1 MGKFLVRRTATGYKF
16 DLLAAN
22 GQDIA
27 ASEVYETKA
36 ACVKGIRS
44 VQKYAPVAK
53 FLDLTRESPAVT
65 NPRFE
70 LFCDKGGDYR
80 FRLRSRNGAV
90 IAVSAPYS
98 GMASKASG
106 PMPRRQAL
114 KKNHRAFRNLRNAPF
129 IFWQK

>member
-1 MGKFLVRRTATGYKF
+1 MGKFLVRRTATGYEF

-98 GMASKASG
+98 GQSACEHGIESV
-106 PMPRRQAL
+106 
-114 KKNHRAFRNLRNAPF
+114 RANAPEAD
-129 IFWQK
+129 IEEES